1 MRTTDSNINWIC
13 QWRDECNR
21 KINFMKL
28 LSLGPLCSDSL
39 RSVEVVG
46 VEYSVQVVALMLE
59 DDCGEAA
66 YGFSAVL
73 QLR

>member
-1 MRTTDSNINWIC
+1 MLQRQEQTYPT
-13 QWRDECNR
+13 
-21 KINFMKL
+21 
-28 LSLGPLCSDSL
+28 
-39 RSVEVVG
+39 SVEVVG
-46 VEYSVQVVALMLE
+46 VEYSVQVVALVLE